1 MAYMNFLS
9 HCYIDTEVE
18 VKEIYTNNHIWTLFE
33 KLLIDMARV
42 RHTLRV
48 ISSRRMY
55 VRSSLAVKCMSGH
68 LYVFRPDVQFFI

>member
-33 KLLIDMARV
+33 KLLTDMAIV
-42 RHTLRV
+42 SSIAILLHT
-48 ISSRRMY
+48 S
-55 VRSSLAVKCMSGH
+55 AE
-68 LYVFRPDVQFFI
+68 DT